1 VNNILNNIYDVI
13 TEASLDVFEA
23 INNYENKQQ
32 FIQDVHDNRMITKS
46 FFNELIESN
55 QSIFTEAAT
64 ENVPAPVENEYRAY
78 RFDFLNHTNSGAN
91 NNFRIAELIIGV
103 FEASQKAK
111 EAKGEP
117 CNPLNDLLKHRTN
130 MTQQIINKLYD
141 GKCIAIGRLCKIIDK
156 YSSSKSCFVRINR
169 IAGYNV
175 ARKATGD
182 VGNNFIHAE
191 FSMKLPKRVLTKK
204 EYEICKYIKKIKA
217 LKKEQNEIRKTNGTN
232 DERFLSLAE
241 EIAKMHENAPYS
253 FNTKNETAVNKIL
266 NETCFT
272 SKEQDKVLIDYNFS
286 FHLNKKKDVDADVA
300 KAIDYVNTKA
310 NQSSD
315 FTANEANNKTQII
328 ALGKQFGFC

>member
-1 VNNILNNIYDVI
+1 VNDTINNIYDVI

-32 FIQDVHDNRMITKS
+32 FIQDVHNDRMITES
-46 FFNELIESN
+46 FFNELIEST

-64 ENVPAPVENEYRAY
+64 GNAPVENEYRTY
-78 RFDFLNHTNSGAN
+78 RFDFLNHKQSGADN
-91 NNFRIAELIIGV
+91 NLRIAELIIGA

-130 MTQQIINKLYD
+130 MIQQIINRLYD
-141 GKCIAIGRLCKIIDK
+141 GKSIAIARLCKIIDK
-156 YSSSKSCFVRINR
+156 YNSSKSCFVRINR

-175 ARKATGD
+175 AQKATGD
-182 VGNNFIHAE
+182 TGNNFIHAE
-191 FSMKLPKRVLTKK
+191 FSMKLPKRVLTKQ

-217 LKKEQNEIRKTNGTN
+217 LKKEQSEIRKTNGTK

-241 EIAKMHENAPYS
+241 EIAKMHENAPYG
-253 FNTKNETAVNKIL
+253 FNTKNDTEVNNIL

-272 SKEQDKVLIDYNFS
+272 SKEQDKVLVDYNFA
-286 FHLNKKKDVDADVA
+286 FHLNKIKDVDADVA

-310 NQSSD
+310 NQSND
-315 FTANEANNKTQII
+315 FNADEGNNKPQIT
-328 ALGKQFGFC
+328 ALGKQFGLC